1 MSSNH
6 FNAYSSYYDLIYQN
20 KPYQQ
25 EVDFISNLIQK
36 FGSGKRVLELGCG
49 TGKHARLL
57 NEKGFRVT
65 GVDLSDSM
73 LDVAR
78 ESSSPEITF
87 VFGDLRNFSLN
98 NLEKFDIVIAMF
110 DVVSYLPT
118 NADIKK
124 MLNNIS
130 IYLKKGGV
138 LIFDAWYGPAVLHQR
153 PYTRIGR
160 WNNDKIS
167 ITRISAPEMD
177 YNNNICTVNY
187 EIYIEDKKEG
197 INKLIE
203 KHPMRYFFLS
213 ELDELFSASGF
224 SRQKSMEWFT
234 ANEPSENIWSVLHVF
249 KFDR

>member
-1 MSSNH
+1 MSSSH
-6 FNAYSSYYDLIYQN
+6 FKVYSSYYDLIYQN

-25 EVDFISNLIQK
+25 EADFISCLITE

-57 NEKGFRVT
+57 NDKGFQVT
-65 GVDLSDSM
+65 GVDLSATM

-78 ESSSPEITF
+78 EKSGDEISF
-87 VFGDLRNFSLN
+87 FCGDLRNFSLN
-98 NLEKFDIVIAMF
+98 IEDKFDVVIAMF

-130 IYLKKGGV
+130 LYLKKGGI
-138 LIFDAWYGPAVLHQR
+138 LIFDAWYGPAVLHLR

-160 WNNDKIS
+160 WNNDKVS
-167 ITRISAPEMD
+167 ITRISDPEMD

-197 INKLIE
+197 ITKCL
-203 KHPMRYFFLS
+203 
-213 ELDELFSASGF
+213 
-224 SRQKSMEWFT
+224 
-234 ANEPSENIWSVLHVF
+234 
-249 KFDR
+249 